1 MRGRAAGVAKAFAII
16 SFVLAMT
23 ACSGE
28 QAVLAPRGPAGDVLA
43 RFSWL
48 LFIGGA
54 AIFAGTMAMFAFG
67 LFMPERTKGIAPIK
81 LIVFGGVAFPVVV
94 LTALSVYTAAVGGKV
109 DLGRNA
115 KAEGR
120 EPIRVNVDGV
130 MWWWEVEYP
139 QADGST
145 VKSANEIHV
154 PAGQPVE
161 IHLTTRD
168 VIHSFWVPTLH
179 GKMDLIPGRT
189 NRITIQMDEPGVV
202 RGQCAEFCGLQ
213 HTLMSFWVVAHPP
226 EEFNAWIEAQRRPAV
241 EPATPELVR
250 GRDAFLAAGCGSC
263 HQIRGIAEGSA
274 NAGGEIGPDLTH
286 IGSRLSLGAA
296 TLPNGIGPLSGWI
309 AGSQQIKPG
318 NRMPSYHHL
327 DGETLTALAA
337 YLESLK

>member
-1 MRGRAAGVAKAFAII
+1 VAVSGKA
-16 SFVLAMT
+16 LATASLLLALT

-43 RFSWL
+43 RFSWQ
-48 LFIGGA
+48 LFAGGA
-54 AIFAGTMAMFAFG
+54 AIFVGTMAMFAVG
-67 LFMPERTKGIAPIK
+67 LFMPERTKGTAPIK
-81 LIVFGGVAFPVVV
+81 LIIFGGVVFPIVV
-94 LTALSVYTAAVGGKV
+94 LAGLSIYTALVGGWV
-109 DLGRNA
+109 DLGRTA
-115 KAEGR
+115 KANAVQ
-120 EPIRVNVDGV
+120 PLQINVDGV
-130 MWWWEVEYP
+130 MWWWKVEYP
-139 QADGST
+139 LADGGS

-154 PAGQPVE
+154 PVGHPVE
-161 IHLTTRD
+161 IHLTTQD

-226 EEFNAWIEAQRRPAV
+226 DEFDAWMEAQRLPAV
-241 EPATPELVR
+241 EPGTPELAR
-250 GRDAFLAAGCGSC
+250 GRDAFLASGCGSC
-263 HQIRGIAEGSA
+263 HRVRGLEEGETK
-274 NAGGEIGPDLTH
+274 AGGEIGPDLTH

-296 TLPNGIGPLSGWI
+296 ALPNGVGPLSGWI

-327 DGETLTALAA
+327 DGDILTALAG

>member
-1 MRGRAAGVAKAFAII
+1 VNCTVAVSGKA
-16 SFVLAMT
+16 LATASLLLALT

-43 RFSWL
+43 RFSWQ
-48 LFIGGA
+48 LFAGGA
-54 AIFAGTMAMFAFG
+54 AIFVGTMAMFAVG

-81 LIVFGGVAFPVVV
+81 LIIFGGVVFPIVV
-94 LTALSVYTAAVGGKV
+94 LAGLSIYTALVGGWV
-109 DLGRNA
+109 DLGRTA
-115 KAEGR
+115 KANAVQ
-120 EPIRVNVDGV
+120 PLQINVDGV
-130 MWWWEVEYP
+130 MWWWKVEYP
-139 QADGST
+139 LADGGS

-154 PAGQPVE
+154 PVGHPVE
-161 IHLTTRD
+161 IHLTTQD

-226 EEFNAWIEAQRRPAV
+226 DEFDAWMEAQRLPAV
-241 EPATPELVR
+241 EPGTPELAR
-250 GRDAFLAAGCGSC
+250 GRDAFLASGCGSC
-263 HQIRGIAEGSA
+263 HRVRGLEEGETK
-274 NAGGEIGPDLTH
+274 AGGEIGPDLTH

-296 TLPNGIGPLSGWI
+296 ALPNGVGPLSGWI

-327 DGETLTALAA
+327 DGDILTALAG

>member
-1 MRGRAAGVAKAFAII
+1 MSRAVALVGKAFATAWLL
-16 SFVLAMT
+16 LALA

-43 RFSWL
+43 RFSWQ
-48 LFIGGA
+48 LFAGGA
-54 AIFAGTMAMFAFG
+54 AIFIGTMTMFTIG
-67 LFMPERTKGIAPIK
+67 LFMPERTKSIAPIK
-81 LIVFGGVAFPVVV
+81 LIIFGGVVFPVVV
-94 LTALSVYTAAVGGKV
+94 LTALSIHTAFVGGWI

-115 KAEGR
+115 KANAVH
-120 EPIRVNVDGV
+120 PLRVNIDGV

-154 PAGQPVE
+154 PVSQPVE
-161 IHLTTRD
+161 IYLTTRD

-189 NRITIQMDEPGVV
+189 NKITIQMDEPGVV

-226 EEFNAWIEAQRRPAV
+226 DEFNAWMEAQRRLAV
-241 EPATPELVR
+241 EPSTPELAR
-250 GRDAFLAAGCGSC
+250 GRDAFLASGCGSC
-263 HQIRGIAEGSA
+263 HQIRGLEEGA
-274 NAGGEIGPDLTH
+274 AKAGGEIGPDLTH

-296 TLPNGIGPLSGWI
+296 TLPNGIGPLSGWV
-309 AGSQQIKPG
+309 AGSQRIKPG

-327 DGETLTALAA
+327 DGNTLTALAG